1 MPTISHS
8 ELAPDEPVRYSL
20 GQAEF
25 QLDGRTKNYE
35 TDDPDVVL
43 NAEAH
48 PWLVVTY
55 PEVELI
61 EGAYVEQVAREDDP
75 LSALNSKA
83 NDPEEIRKTEEAKRA
98 AFNPVAI
105 DASLDQAKA
114 VEVDGVAVTVEAAST
129 DEAPKRRSTSTQKE
143 S

>member
-8 ELAPDEPVRYSL
+8 ELAPDEPVRYLL

-35 TDDPDVVL
+35 TDDADVVL

-48 PWLVVTY
+48 PWLTVTY
-55 PEVELI
+55 PEVELV

-75 LSALNSKA
+75 LSALNSIA
-83 NDPEEIRKTEEAKRA
+83 NDPAEVRKIEEAKRA
-98 AFNPVAI
+98 AVAPVAI
-105 DASLDQAKA
+105 DASLDQSES
-114 VEVDGVAVTVEAAST
+114 VEVGDTAVTIEAASE

>member
-8 ELAPDEPVRYSL
+8 DLAPDEPVRYLL

-43 NAEAH
+43 NAESH

-55 PEVELI
+55 PEVEQI
-61 EGAYVEQVAREDDP
+61 EGAYVEQIAREDDP
-75 LSALNSKA
+75 LSSLNSIA
-83 NDPEEIRKTEEAKRA
+83 NDPDEIRKVEEAKRDA
-98 AFNPVAI
+98 VAPVAI
-105 DASLDQAKA
+105 DARLEQSEP
-114 VEVDGVAVTVEAAST
+114 VVVGETAVTVEAASE
-129 DEAPKRRSTSTQKE
+129 EAPKRRSTSTPRE

>member
-8 ELAPDEPVRYSL
+8 ELAPDAPVRYLL

-48 PWLVVTY
+48 PWLSVAY
-55 PEVELI
+55 PEVEQI

-75 LSALNSKA
+75 LSALTSIA
-83 NDPEEIRKTEEAKRA
+83 NDPAEIRKVEEAKRA
-98 AFNPVAI
+98 ARAPVAI
-105 DASLDQAKA
+105 DAGLDQEEK
-114 VEVDGVAVTVEAAST
+114 VEVGNTAVTIEAASEG
-129 DEAPKRRSTSTQKE
+129 EAPKRRSTRE

>member
-35 TDDPDVVL
+35 TNDPDVLL
-43 NAEAH
+43 NAESH

-55 PEVELI
+55 PEVEVI
-61 EGAYVEQVAREDDP
+61 EGAYVEQIAREDDP
-75 LSALNSKA
+75 LSALNSIA
-83 NDPEEIRKTEEAKRA
+83 NDPAEIRKVEEAKRA
-98 AFNPVAI
+98 AFAPVAI
-105 DASLDQAKA
+105 DADLNQSEPVTA
-114 VEVDGVAVTVEAAST
+114 GVTDVTLEAASEE
-129 DEAPKRRSTSTQKE
+129 EAPKRRSTSTQKE